1 MTASAPVVA
10 LRPETAADLALSRAI
25 YAATRE
31 QELARVPWTA
41 AQREAFLAQQFDAQR
56 HHYRAHHP
64 RAQWS
69 IVVVDGADAGRL
81 YLDQTP
87 DMLLLIDIALLPAY
101 RGRGIG
107 RRLMDGIVA
116 RAEGAGIAIRLHVE
130 HDNPAL
136 AWYRRL
142 GFVVDGDTGVHWRML
157 RQPGAAARAEAAA

>member
-1 MTASAPVVA
+1 VTASEPIVA

-31 QELARVPWTA
+31 QELALVPWTP

-56 HHYRAHHP
+56 QHYRAHHP

-81 YLDQTP
+81 YLDQAP
-87 DMLLLIDIALLPAY
+87 DTLLLIDIALLPTY

-107 RRLMDGIVA
+107 RRLMAGVLA
-116 RAEGAGIAIRLHVE
+116 RSEGAGIAIQLHVE

-136 AWYRRL
+136 HWYRRL
-142 GFVVDGDTGVHWRML
+142 GFVVDGDTGVYWRMR
-157 RQPGAAARAEAAA
+157 RQPGAAMHAEAAA